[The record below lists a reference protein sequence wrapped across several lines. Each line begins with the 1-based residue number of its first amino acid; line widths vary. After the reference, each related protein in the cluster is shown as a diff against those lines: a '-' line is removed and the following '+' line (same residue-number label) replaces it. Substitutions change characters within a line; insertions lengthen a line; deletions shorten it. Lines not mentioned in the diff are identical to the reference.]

1 MPVSETDLELLETY
15 LDEALP
21 PSQIETV
28 RRRLAGEPELS
39 SALTE
44 LNSQRA
50 LRAALWA
57 TLEPTDIATQQM
69 NWRIRGALADR
80 SSGASRFGSWV
91 TARVGSVAAAC
102 IMLGFFAGRM
112 GHGSAVPPTQNTGPA
127 VAVNNQPQAMP
138 TTPATPMASL
148 YVPVTNEYGQVVAW
162 QPFQNADQA
171 KSFVESL
178 HGNAVVAPTDDKVK
192 LVSQENY

>member
-1 MPVSETDLELLETY
+1 
-15 LDEALP
+15 
-21 PSQIETV
+21 
-28 RRRLAGEPELS
+28 
-39 SALTE
+39 
-44 LNSQRA
+44 
-50 LRAALWA
+50 
-57 TLEPTDIATQQM
+57 M

-80 SSGASRFGSWV
+80 SSGGVTRFGSWV

-112 GHGSAVPPTQNTGPA
+112 GHSHAAPPTQNTTPA
-127 VAVNNQPQAMP
+127 VAVNNQPDA
-138 TTPATPMASL
+138 TPAPASMASL

-192 LVSQENY
+192 LASQENY

>member
-21 PSQIETV
+21 PSQVEAV
-28 RRRLAGEPELS
+28 RRRLVGEPELS

-44 LNSQRA
+44 LNSPRS

-57 TLEPTDIATQQM
+57 TLEPTDVATQQM

-80 SSGASRFGSWV
+80 SSGGVTRFSSWV

-102 IMLGFFAGRM
+102 IMVGFFAGRM
-112 GHGSAVPPTQNTGPA
+112 GHAPVAPPTQNTSPA
-127 VAVNNQPQAMP
+127 VAVNQPAAAP
-138 TTPATPMASL
+138 TATPTPMASL